1 MLATLGERIA
11 YHRKRCAM
19 TQEQLAEK
27 CSVTPQAVSKW
38 ENDLTSPDIGLLP
51 RLAELFSV
59 TCDELLGV
67 ERKAAVAV
75 DPALVDVN
83 MAILR
88 IRVVTSQCTVYD
100 DRPPEPRETSKIALN
115 LPLSVAEA
123 VLKGGLIPN
132 TAALDAIDFKQ
143 IVALVKIGVV
153 GKLAEIESGTDTE
166 HTTVE
171 IWVE

>member
-11 YHRKRCAM
+11 YYRKRSAM

-38 ENDLTSPDIGLLP
+38 ENNLTAPDIGLLP

-67 ERKAAVAV
+67 ERKSAAAV

-83 MAILR
+83 TAILR
-88 IRVVTSQCTVYD
+88 VRLMTTQCTVYD
-100 DRPPEPRETSKIALN
+100 DRPTEQGGTSKIALN

-123 VLKGGLIPN
+123 VLKGGLVQG
-132 TAALDAIDFKQ
+132 TAALEAIDFEQ
-143 IVALVKIGVV
+143 IVSLVKVGVV
-153 GKLAEIESGTDTE
+153 GKLAEIESGSDTE

>member
-38 ENDLTSPDIGLLP
+38 ENGLTAPDIGLIP

-59 TCDELLGV
+59 TCDELLGA
-67 ERKAAVAV
+67 ERRAAVAV

-83 MAILR
+83 MAVLR
-88 IRVVTSQCTVYD
+88 IRVVTTERTVYD
-100 DRPPEPRETSKIALN
+100 DRPPEPGETSKIALN

-123 VLKGGLIPN
+123 VLKGGLIPHA
-132 TAALDAIDFKQ
+132 AALNAIDFKQ
-143 IVALVKIGVV
+143 IVALVKAGVV
-153 GKLAEIESGTDTE
+153 GKLAEVESDSDTE
-166 HTTVE
+166 HTAVE

>member
-1 MLATLGERIA
+1 MLRTLGERIA

-19 TQEQLAEK
+19 TQEQLAQK

-38 ENDLTSPDIGLLP
+38 ENDLTAPDIGLLP

-67 ERKAAVAV
+67 ERKAVVAV
-75 DPALVDVN
+75 DPALVDLNTAV
-83 MAILR
+83 LR
-88 IRVVTSQCTVYD
+88 IRVVTTFTVYD
-100 DRPPEPRETSKIALN
+100 DRPPEQGETSKIALN

-132 TAALDAIDFKQ
+132 AAALNAIDFKQ
-143 IVALVKIGVV
+143 IVALVKEGVV
-153 GKLAEIESGTDTE
+153 GKLAEIESGSDVE

>member
-1 MLATLGERIA
+1 MLRTLGERIA

-19 TQEQLAEK
+19 TQEQLAQK

-38 ENDLTSPDIGLLP
+38 ENDLTAPDIGLLP

-67 ERKAAVAV
+67 ERKSAVAV
-75 DPALVDVN
+75 DPVLVDLNTAV
-83 MAILR
+83 LR
-88 IRVVTSQCTVYD
+88 IRVVTTQFTVYD
-100 DRPPEPRETSKIALN
+100 DRPPEQGETSKIALN

-132 TAALDAIDFKQ
+132 AAALNAIDFKQ
-143 IVALVKIGVV
+143 IVALVKEGVV
-153 GKLAEIESGTDTE
+153 GKLAEIESGSDAE

>member
-38 ENDLTSPDIGLLP
+38 ENNLTSPDIGLLP

-67 ERKAAVAV
+67 ERRAAVAV
-75 DPALVDVN
+75 DPNLVDVN
-83 MAILR
+83 TAILR

-100 DRPPEPRETSKIALN
+100 DRPPEPGETSKIALN
-115 LPLSVAEA
+115 LPLSVAEV
-123 VLKGGLIPN
+123 VLKSGMIN
-132 TAALDAIDFKQ
+132 AAALEAIDFKQ
-143 IVALVKIGVV
+143 LISLVRAGVV
-153 GKLAEIESGTDTE
+153 GKLAEIESGSDTE